1 MSKQDE
7 AGLILK
13 LYELRR
19 EETMRKARD
28 WFAQEF
34 HPTSFED
41 SMQVMMSDKSAYM
54 RMVGSYWEMAAALVN
69 QGAISQEMFDA
80 TNGEHIGVFAKIEPI
95 LAEMRSTWNMPEM
108 FQQLEKLIDNTPKG
122 REKVA
127 RVREMMKAMI
137 AQRQAKA
144 QQA

>member
-41 SMQVMMSDKSAYM
+41 SMQTMMSDKSAYM

-80 TNGEHIGVFAKIEPI
+80 ANGEHIGVFAKIDPFWPRC
-95 LAEMRSTWNMPEM
+95 AQTSTCPRCSSNS
-108 FQQLEKLIDNTPKG
+108 KSSSTTRRTAVK
-122 REKVA
+122 R
-127 RVREMMKAMI
+127 
-137 AQRQAKA
+137 
-144 QQA
+144 

>member
-19 EETMRKARD
+19 DETMRKARD

-41 SMQVMMSDKSAYM
+41 SMQVDEAYM
-54 RMVGSYWEMAAALVN
+54 KTQGVGVVN
-69 QGAISQEMFDA
+69 DWNYVHNLMYLIADLMEAGRLREA
-80 TNGEHIGVFAKIEPI
+80 TE
-95 LAEMRSTWNMPEM
+95 
-108 FQQLEKLIDNTPKG
+108 D
-122 REKVA
+122 
-127 RVREMMKAMI
+127 
-137 AQRQAKA
+137 A
-144 QQA
+144 QQAQRVLDAVQDAAAVDELKEPV